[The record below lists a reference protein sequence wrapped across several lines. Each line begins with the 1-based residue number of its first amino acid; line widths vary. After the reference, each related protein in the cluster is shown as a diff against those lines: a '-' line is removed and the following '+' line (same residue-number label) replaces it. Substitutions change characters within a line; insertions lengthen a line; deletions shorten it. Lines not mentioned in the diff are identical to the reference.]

1 MDTPVRRSVVEA
13 FYRAF
18 ASRDPAAIAP
28 FIADDAKWII
38 VGPVDVLAFCGERRG
53 KEAVLDLF
61 RHVVPAV
68 LRFTGFTPEILLVDG
83 DRAATLSRV
92 TAVQQAT
99 GRTISYRC
107 SQFVH
112 FRADQVIDF
121 RSVIDSFDAAEQML
135 GHHIDLSPLTSP
147 AIVPA

>member
-1 MDTPVRRSVVEA
+1 MDAPVRRSVVEA

-18 ASRDPAAIAP
+18 ASRDPDAIAP
-28 FIADDAKWII
+28 FIADDAKWLII
-38 VGPVDVLAFCGERRG
+38 GPVDVLTFCGERRG
-53 KEAVLDLF
+53 QEAILDLF
-61 RHVVPAV
+61 RHVIPAV
-68 LRFTGFTPEILLVDG
+68 LRFTGFVPEILLVDG

-92 TAVQQAT
+92 TAVQHAT

-107 SQFVH
+107 SQFLR

-135 GHHIDLSPLTSP
+135 GHHIDLTPRAAAATG
-147 AIVPA
+147 